1 MIGYSRI
8 ATSAQLTRIPYK
20 ILSRP
25 RNNRQQSSRGSF
37 RESRFLVQSY
47 MITREAVPEKRR
59 EAPHVQFKKNGAAV
73 HPTAHLLPT
82 SQYPTMSK
90 ENENEKAEVEVV
102 EDTTAAD
109 PSHLEPIP
117 EIGTPERIL
126 AERELVRKLDSR
138 LLPTIFLIFI
148 MNYIDRNGIT
158 TARLK
163 GLEQDLGLSD
173 LQYSVVLSILFVSYC
188 PAQIPSNMILN
199 RVTRPSWYIGACV
212 MGWGLTSLLTGVT
225 KNYGGIL
232 ACRVFIGL
240 PEAAFYPGAIYLLSR
255 WYTKKELAFRSA
267 ILYTG
272 LLISNAFGAL
282 IAAGILANMDGK
294 LGIRAWRWLFFI
306 EGSITITVG
315 IFTLWALPDYPNNTR
330 WIVGDERRL
339 AQARL
344 AEDAGEADQDNAKDT
359 PLRGLK
365 LAICDPLVLTFAV
378 MNASQLL
385 GLSFINFFPTL
396 TSTLGFSTTI
406 SLLLAAPP
414 WLLASIVCCL
424 LAWNADRTG
433 ERYFHLAGTWWGVI
447 LGFIISLSTT
457 SVGGRY
463 VSMFLMACGYAGFSL
478 TAVWVSN
485 VIPRPPSKRAA
496 AIGIVNGVGN
506 LGNLMGSYTWK
517 SEWSPLYHQSMIISL
532 CALVLSTLM
541 TLGIRQ
547 YLMHRNKQLDEDE
560 RVAMQGADEMR
571 VKEAAILEGITF
583 EQAMERRK
591 GFRYLY

>member
-1 MIGYSRI
+1 
-8 ATSAQLTRIPYK
+8 
-20 ILSRP
+20 
-25 RNNRQQSSRGSF
+25 
-37 RESRFLVQSY
+37 
-47 MITREAVPEKRR
+47 
-59 EAPHVQFKKNGAAV
+59 
-73 HPTAHLLPT
+73 
-82 SQYPTMSK
+82 MSK
-90 ENENEKAEVEVV
+90 ENEKAEVSILEHSKAEVH
-102 EDTTAAD
+102 
-109 PSHLEPIP
+109 PSRFETLPA
-117 EIGTPERIL
+117 IGTPERIL
-126 AERELVRKLDSR
+126 AERKLVRKLDTR
-138 LLPTIFLIFI
+138 LLPTIILIYI
-148 MNYIDRNGIT
+148 MNYIERNGIT

-188 PAQIPSNMILN
+188 PAQIPSNMLLN
-199 RVTRPSWYIGACV
+199 YVTRPSWYIGACV

-272 LLISNAFGAL
+272 LLTSNAFGAL
-282 IAAGILANMDGK
+282 IAAGILANMEGVR
-294 LGIRAWRWLFFI
+294 GIRAWRWLFFI
-306 EGSITITVG
+306 EGAITIAVG
-315 IFTLWALPDYPNNTR
+315 IFTIWALPDYPNNTR

-344 AEDAGEADQDNAKDT
+344 ADDAGEADQDNDKDT
-359 PLRGLK
+359 PLAGLK
-365 LAICDPLVLTFAV
+365 MAITDPLILVFAV
-378 MNASQLL
+378 MNAAQLL

-396 TSTLGFSTTI
+396 TSTLGFNTTI

-414 WLLASIVCCL
+414 WLIASIVTCVT
-424 LAWNADRTG
+424 AWHADKTG
-433 ERYFHLAGTWWGVI
+433 ERYFHIACWWWLVI
-447 LGFIISLSTT
+447 LGFIISLATK

-463 VSMFLMACGYAGFSL
+463 VSMFFMACGYSGFSM
-478 TAVWVSN
+478 TIVWVSN

-517 SEWSPLYHQSMIISL
+517 AAWGPEYHQSMIISL
-532 CALVLSTLM
+532 CALVLSTVM
-541 TLGIRQ
+541 SLGIRQ
-547 YLMHRNKQLDEDE
+547 HLARKNAQLDEDE
-560 RVAMQGADEMR
+560 RVAMQGADEVR
-571 VKEAAILEGITF
+571 VREAAILEGISF